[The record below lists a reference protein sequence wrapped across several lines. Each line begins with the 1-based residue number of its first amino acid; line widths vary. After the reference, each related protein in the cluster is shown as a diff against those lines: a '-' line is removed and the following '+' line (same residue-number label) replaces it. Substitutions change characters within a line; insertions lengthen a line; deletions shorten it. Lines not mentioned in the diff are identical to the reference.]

1 MSNYHSHNV
10 QVLKHGLE
18 QYSEV
23 IASKIAAVCREAVQ
37 ELYDEVDRLFSPKV
51 PSWISKDGQ
60 LIGGSD
66 DFPIWTGQL
75 RNSTGAAVYWN
86 GVIYSLIQNPLLP
99 NEPQD
104 YNGQEEIYGDAWLQN
119 AIEQGYSKYGR
130 GLWIVLFSAV
140 PYAAEIDLFGSVRG
154 RGMNYFEK
162 LKDIVKESVM
172 NGLMPLVKEE

>member
-1 MSNYHSHNV
+1 MSNYHSNNV
-10 QVLKHGLE
+10 QVLKRGLE

-51 PSWISKDGQ
+51 PSWISKDE

-66 DFPIWTGQL
+66 YFPIWTGQL

-162 LKDIVKESVM
+162 LKDIVKGLVM
-172 NGLMPLVKEE
+172 NGLLPLVKEE